1 MSAAG
6 RHAPRRHVVV
16 VGAGLGGLATAI
28 RLATAGWRVTV
39 LEKNDRPGG
48 KMGRRVSGDYVFD
61 TGPTILTLPLLVDS
75 LFAAAGERRAD
86 HLTFLPVEPST
97 NTVFPD
103 GTMVETWT
111 DLDRLREAWARLDPR
126 DAEAIPEFMRRGD
139 RIWRELDRSFFRR
152 MWLPSDLANPRTWLA
167 GIRLDAGRTYER
179 GIDALFHHPY
189 LRHVMRYKS
198 IYLGSTPQ
206 SVPAS
211 FLSIPYLEIRY
222 GIWHPQ
228 GGMHAA
234 ALALEGLAKRIGV
247 VFRYGT
253 PATGTVL
260 ADRRIRAVRTAH
272 ETLPADAVVFNTDIV
287 YAHRELL
294 DWAALSPAT
303 RARFEDARPSSSAY
317 ILHLAVRQ
325 EFPGLHHHNVWHP
338 ASYEDELRE
347 ITSARVPHADPT
359 VYVCHPAATDPT
371 ARMTRGADGRPRT
384 ALYALTPTPPL
395 HDRQWW
401 DANREAYR
409 ELVENRLVELIGLDR
424 SAIEMRADFGPPDF
438 EQRYNAHL
446 GSIFSL
452 AASFR
457 QSAFFRPPNRSRDVA
472 NAYFVGGGT
481 QPGGGI
487 PLVLLSGEIT
497 SRLVVADGRRRG

>member
-1 MSAAG
+1 MSVRTGGAV
-6 RHAPRRHVVV
+6 RHAVV

-39 LEKNDRPGG
+39 LERNDRPGG
-48 KMGRRVSGDYVFD
+48 KMGRRVAGDYVFD
-61 TGPTILTLPLLVDS
+61 TGPTIFTLPLLVDS
-75 LFAAAGERRAD
+75 LFAAAGERRED

-97 NTVFPD
+97 NTAFPD

-126 DAEAIPEFMRRGD
+126 DADAIPAFMNRGD
-139 RIWRELDRSFFRR
+139 RIWRELDRYFFRQ
-152 MWLPSDLANPRTWLA
+152 MWRPADLVNPRTWLA

-179 GIDALFHHPY
+179 GIDGLFHHPL

-222 GIWHPQ
+222 GIWHPL

-234 ALALEGLAKRIGV
+234 ALALEGLAKRVGV

-253 PATGTVL
+253 PATGTVIE
-260 ADRRIRAVRTAH
+260 DRRVTAVRTAH
-272 ETLPADAVVFNTDIV
+272 ERLPADAVVFNADIV
-287 YAHRELL
+287 HAHRDLL
-294 DWAALSPAT
+294 DWAALPAST
-303 RARFEDARPSSSAY
+303 RARFEQARPSSSAY

-325 EFPGLHHHNVWHP
+325 EFPGLHHHNVWHAP
-338 ASYEDELRE
+338 SYEDELRE
-347 ITSARVPHADPT
+347 ITTAKTPRMDPT
-359 VYVCHPAATDPT
+359 IYVYHPATTDPT

-384 ALYALTPTPPL
+384 ALYVLAPTPPL
-395 HDRQWW
+395 HEPAWW
-401 DANREAYR
+401 DRHRDAYR
-409 ELVENRLVELIGLDR
+409 EMIEGRLVELIGLDR
-424 SAIEMRADFGPPDF
+424 NAIELRDDFGPPDF

-457 QSAFFRPPNRSRDVA
+457 QSAFFRPPNRSPDIA

-487 PLVLLSGEIT
+487 PLVLLSGDIT
-497 SRLVVADGRRRG
+497 SRLVVADGRRRA

>member
-1 MSAAG
+1 MSAARRG
-6 RHAPRRHVVV
+6 ARHAIVI
-16 VGAGLGGLATAI
+16 GAGLGGLATAI
-28 RLATAGWRVTV
+28 RLATSGWRVTV
-39 LEKNDRPGG
+39 LERNDRPGG
-48 KMGRRVSGDYVFD
+48 KMGRHVSGDYVFD
-61 TGPTILTLPLLVDS
+61 TGPTIFTLPQLVDS

-126 DAEAIPEFMRRGD
+126 DAEAIPDFMRRGD
-139 RIWRELDRSFFRR
+139 RIWRELDRFFFRR
-152 MWLPSDLANPRTWLA
+152 MWRPSDLANPRTWLA
-167 GIRLDAGRTYER
+167 GVRLDAGRTYER
-179 GIDALFHHPY
+179 GIDGLFHDPH

-222 GIWHPQ
+222 GIWHPL

-234 ALALEGLAKRIGV
+234 ALALEGLAKRVGV
-247 VFRYGT
+247 SFRYGT
-253 PATGTVL
+253 PATGTVIV
-260 ADRRIRAVRTAH
+260 DRRITAVRTTH
-272 ETLPADAVVFNTDIV
+272 ETLPADAVVFNADIV

-294 DWAALSPAT
+294 DWGSLAPAT
-303 RARFEDARPSSSAY
+303 RDRFEQARASSSAY
-317 ILHLAVRQ
+317 ILQLAVRQ
-325 EFPGLHHHNVWHP
+325 DFPGLHHHNVWHAP
-338 ASYEDELRE
+338 TYEDELRT
-347 ITSARVPHADPT
+347 ITSAQVPRMDPT
-359 VYVCHPAATDPT
+359 IYVYHPAATDPA
-371 ARMTRGADGRPRT
+371 ARMTPGPDGRPRT
-384 ALYALTPTPPL
+384 ALYVLAPTPPL
-395 HDRQWW
+395 HDREWW
-401 DANREAYR
+401 GRNREAYR
-409 ELVENRLVELIGLDR
+409 EMIEERLAGLIGLDR
-424 SAIEMRADFGPPDF
+424 SAIETWSDFGPLDF
-438 EQRYNAHL
+438 EHRYNAHL

-457 QSAFFRPPNRSRDVA
+457 QSAFFRPPNRSSDVA

-487 PLVLLSGEIT
+487 PLVLLSGDIT
-497 SRLVVADGRRRG
+497 SRLVVADGRRAG